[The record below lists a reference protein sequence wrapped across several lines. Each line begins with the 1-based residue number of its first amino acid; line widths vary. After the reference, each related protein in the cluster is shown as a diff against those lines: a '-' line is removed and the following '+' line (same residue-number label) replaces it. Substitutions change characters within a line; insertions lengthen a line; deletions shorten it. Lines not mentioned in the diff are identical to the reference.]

1 MLRLV
6 RVLVSVAAVA
16 AVPACALEVEDPVD
30 EDSAEGRELAVSA
43 ESDGSAAGPGHCV
56 SRALPA
62 GRGGEAAPP
71 VCFKTFAGAISHATG
86 GLVRLPGD
94 ATSVTQKEL
103 DAGYARAA
111 KSGIAVTSVVLGISY
126 WDTDFEDSSWAHTA
140 SSGCDGDLAAEWTLS
155 YVGSGWNDEIGSA
168 VGYSQ
173 CEGVY
178 FEHANFTGAQVVT
191 PWNDGAMDDEA
202 SSILWR

>member
-30 EDSAEGRELAVSA
+30 EDSAESRELALTA
-43 ESDGSAAGPGHCV
+43 EGDRSAAAPGHCV

-62 GRGGEAAPP
+62 GRGGEAAPL

-86 GLVRLPGD
+86 GLVQLPSD

-103 DAGYARAA
+103 DAGYAPAA
-111 KSGIAVTSVVLGISY
+111 RNGIAAASVVIGISY
-126 WDTDFEDSSWAHTA
+126 WDTDFDDWSWVHTA
-140 SSGCDGDLAAEWTLS
+140 PSGCDSDLSVEWQLAF
-155 YVGSGWNDEIGSA
+155 VGSGWNDKIGSA
-168 VGYSQ
+168 EGYSQ
-173 CEGVY
+173 CEGIY

-191 PWNDGAMDDEA
+191 TWNGGPMDDEA
-202 SSILWR
+202 SSIQWR